1 MIEAMKART
10 LDMIEGPEAYQR
22 FDSTLRAL
30 LTVPH
35 SELVLREKAYKKK
48 AAKNPNKRGPKPKAK
63 PSA

>member
-1 MIEAMKART
+1 MKPAVE
-10 LDMIEGPEAYQR
+10 MIEGPEAYQR
-22 FDSTLRAL
+22 FDSTLRTL

-35 SELVLREKAYKKK
+35 SELMRREKAYKKQ